1 MTASKPALA
10 VAHRCTCSEQRIL
23 EAATSGF
30 WNTPNG
36 ILQSI
41 DGLSQDFMFKTVN
54 NSFKMVASTNSVS
67 WMRWVTAEDDR
78 VCNRCIKASHGG
90 TNGYYKVSWFMP
102 KMPIHHGDRCQW
114 ELILGD
120 FTPSS

>member
-1 MTASKPALA
+1 MITSKLALGMG
-10 VAHRCTCSEQRIL
+10 HRCTCSEQHIL

-30 WNTPNG
+30 WNPPNG

-54 NSFKMVASTNSVS
+54 NSFKIVASTNNVS

-78 VCNRCIKASHGG
+78 VCNRCIKASQGG

-102 KMPIHHGDRCQW
+102 KMPIHQGDRCQW
-114 ELILGD
+114 ELILGE
-120 FTPSS
+120 FTP

>member
-1 MTASKPALA
+1 LTTSKP
-10 VAHRCTCSEQRIL
+10 VVGHKCTCSEQRIL

-30 WNTPNG
+30 WDTPNG

-41 DGLSQDFMFKTVN
+41 DSLSQDLIFKTVN
-54 NSFKMVASTNSVS
+54 NSFKMVAPTNSVS

-78 VCNRCIKASHGG
+78 VCNRCIKASQGG

-114 ELILGD
+114 ELILGE
-120 FTPSS
+120 FTP